1 MAKNPRKGGRRGK
14 PSTKLGV
21 LLRARPSL
29 PPGCLLN
36 IFLTSCGGLPGP
48 GLGAPACPSPCWG
61 REQRPERGGGRGGG
75 RLPPPL
81 PRQSKF
87 CHLVLTKVRRHR
99 VTYPMGCVLH
109 TGRVYGACE
118 HGPRSPTVR
127 AGRKIAPPP
136 PTVAATVREKM
147 SQGQVVRCWGRQG
160 GRGSGVT
167 RPSWHQ
173 GGAFIPSPT
182 GHQGS
187 TNNQRLSKGV
197 PRVARSLGVA
207 TASSPPSPC

>member
-136 PTVAATVREKM
+136 HRGSHRERENV
-147 SQGQVVRCWGRQG
+147 SRSGGQVLGEAGRKRK
-160 GRGSGVT
+160 RGDQAKLAPRRGFYPLPH
-167 RPSWHQ
+167 RPPGKHKQ
-173 GGAFIPSPT
+173 PET
-182 GHQGS
+182 
-187 TNNQRLSKGV
+187 L
-197 PRVARSLGVA
+197 
-207 TASSPPSPC
+207 